1 MCKRGEYVAKSDE
14 RFLMRV
20 VDMYYQQEMLQ
31 DEIAKKLNVSRTTV
45 SRALSK
51 AKKEGYIKIIIDFPV
66 ENMIELEKEMEK
78 KFHLKEVIA
87 VKVDDI
93 NNRDILVAR
102 EAAYY
107 IARMIKNDMTIGI
120 AWGYTMKKII
130 DAFDMYKVGS
140 QIKAKNIEVVPLL
153 GTMTP
158 ETADNSDLR
167 LSYASLL
174 SSKLA
179 EMVNGIS
186 YHFAAPM
193 YVKDIDTKKMLLE
206 EPQIKNVM
214 QKAKN
219 CHAGI
224 FGIGALVQNSSIA
237 ILEKDMILKLSKK
250 NGVGEILGR
259 VFDEYGN
266 TVESEWND
274 RMIGLTLEQA
284 KNIPIR
290 VGVAFGEEKVKAIKT
305 AISTNIINVLI
316 TDSVT
321 AESILYEK

>member
-1 MCKRGEYVAKSDE
+1 
-14 RFLMRV
+14 
-20 VDMYYQQEMLQ
+20 MLFR
-31 DEIAKKLNVSRTTV
+31 SV

-51 AKKEGYIKIIIDFPV
+51 AKKEGYIKIIIDFPA

-120 AWGYTMKKII
+120 AWGYTMKKIV

-237 ILEKDMILKLSKK
+237 ILEKDMILKLSER

-321 AESILYEK
+321 AECILYEK

>member
-1 MCKRGEYVAKSDE
+1 MAKSDE

-140 QIKAKNIEVVPLL
+140 QIKVKNIEVVPLL

-158 ETADNSDLR
+158 EIADNSDLR

-237 ILEKDMILKLSKK
+237 ILEKDMILKLSER

-321 AESILYEK
+321 AECILYEK

>member
-1 MCKRGEYVAKSDE
+1 MAKSDE

-51 AKKEGYIKIIIDFPV
+51 AKKEGYIKIIIDFPA

-290 VGVAFGEEKVKAIKT
+290 IGVAFGEEKVKAIKT

-321 AESILYEK
+321 AECILYEK

>member
-1 MCKRGEYVAKSDE
+1 MAKSDE

-51 AKKEGYIKIIIDFPV
+51 AKKEGYIKIIIDFPA

-290 VGVAFGEEKVKAIKT
+290 IGVAFGEEKVKAIKT
-305 AISTNIINVLI
+305 AIFTNIINVLI

>member
-1 MCKRGEYVAKSDE
+1 MAKSDE

-237 ILEKDMILKLSKK
+237 ILEKDMILKLSER

-321 AESILYEK
+321 AECILYEK

>member
-1 MCKRGEYVAKSDE
+1 MAKSDE

-51 AKKEGYIKIIIDFPV
+51 AKKEGYIKIIIDFPA

-120 AWGYTMKKII
+120 AWGYTMKKIV

-237 ILEKDMILKLSKK
+237 ILEKDMILKLSER

-321 AESILYEK
+321 AECMRNGHEF

>member
-1 MCKRGEYVAKSDE
+1 MAKSDE

-107 IARMIKNDMTIGI
+107 IARMIKNDMAIGI

-140 QIKAKNIEVVPLL
+140 QIKVKNIEVVPLL

-158 ETADNSDLR
+158 EIADNSDLR

-237 ILEKDMILKLSKK
+237 ILEKDMILKLSER

-321 AESILYEK
+321 AECILYEK

>member
-1 MCKRGEYVAKSDE
+1 MAKSDE
-14 RFLMRV
+14 RFLIRV

-51 AKKEGYIKIIIDFPV
+51 AKKEGYIKIIIDFPA

-107 IARMIKNDMTIGI
+107 IARMIKNDMIIGI

-153 GTMTP
+153 GTITP

-237 ILEKDMILKLSKK
+237 ILEKDMILKLSKR

-259 VFDEYGN
+259 VFDKYGN

-305 AISTNIINVLI
+305 AISKNIINKA
-316 TDSVT
+316 S
-321 AESILYEK
+321 AYF

>member
-1 MCKRGEYVAKSDE
+1 MAKSDE
-14 RFLMRV
+14 RFLIRV

-45 SRALSK
+45 SRAFSK
-51 AKKEGYIKIIIDFPV
+51 AKKEGYIKIIIDFPA

-107 IARMIKNDMTIGI
+107 IARMIKNDMIIGI

-153 GTMTP
+153 GTITP

-237 ILEKDMILKLSKK
+237 ILEKDMILKLSKR

-259 VFDEYGN
+259 VFDKYGN

-305 AISTNIINVLI
+305 AISKNIINVLI

>member
-1 MCKRGEYVAKSDE
+1 MAKSDE

-51 AKKEGYIKIIIDFPV
+51 AKKEGYIKIIIDFPA

-140 QIKAKNIEVVPLL
+140 QIKVKNIEVVPLL

-158 ETADNSDLR
+158 EIADNSDLR

-237 ILEKDMILKLSKK
+237 ILEKDMILKLSER

>member
-1 MCKRGEYVAKSDE
+1 MAKSDE

-140 QIKAKNIEVVPLL
+140 QIKVKNIEVVPLL

-158 ETADNSDLR
+158 EIADNSDLR

-237 ILEKDMILKLSKK
+237 ILEKDMILKLSER

-266 TVESEWND
+266 TVESVWND
-274 RMIGLTLEQA
+274 RMIGLTLDIA

-321 AESILYEK
+321 AECILYEK

>member
-1 MCKRGEYVAKSDE
+1 MAKSDE

-45 SRALSK
+45 SRAFSK
-51 AKKEGYIKIIIDFPV
+51 AMLSYDYKEGYIKIIIDFPV

-140 QIKAKNIEVVPLL
+140 QIKVKNIEVVPLL

-158 ETADNSDLR
+158 EIADNSDLR

-237 ILEKDMILKLSKK
+237 ILEKDMILKLSER

-321 AESILYEK
+321 AECILYEK

>member
-1 MCKRGEYVAKSDE
+1 
-14 RFLMRV
+14 
-20 VDMYYQQEMLQ
+20 MYYQQEMLQ
-31 DEIAKKLNVSRTTV
+31 DEIAKKLSVSRTTV

-51 AKKEGYIKIIIDFPV
+51 AKKEGYIKIIIDFPA
-66 ENMIELEKEMEK
+66 ENMIELEKEIEK

-87 VKVDDI
+87 VKIDDV

-140 QIKAKNIEVVPLL
+140 QIKAKNIEIVPLL

-158 ETADNSDLR
+158 ETVDNHDLR

-214 QKAKN
+214 KKAKN
-219 CHAGI
+219 CHVGI

-237 ILEKDMILKLSKK
+237 ILEKDMILKLSEK

-259 VFDEYGN
+259 VFDAYGN
-266 TVESEWND
+266 IVESEWND

-321 AESILYEK
+321 AECILYEK

>member
-1 MCKRGEYVAKSDE
+1 MAKSDE

-51 AKKEGYIKIIIDFPV
+51 AKKEGYIKIIIDFPA

-93 NNRDILVAR
+93 NNRDIFVAR

-107 IARMIKNDMTIGI
+107 IARMIKNDMIIGI

-153 GTMTP
+153 GTITP

-237 ILEKDMILKLSKK
+237 ILEKDMILKLSKR

-259 VFDEYGN
+259 VFDKYGN

-305 AISTNIINVLI
+305 AISKNIINVLI

>member
-1 MCKRGEYVAKSDE
+1 MAKSDE

-51 AKKEGYIKIIIDFPV
+51 AKKEGYIKIIIDFPA
-66 ENMIELEKEMEK
+66 ENMIELEKELEK

-102 EAAYY
+102 EAAHY

-193 YVKDIDTKKMLLE
+193 YVKDIDIKKMLLE

>member
-1 MCKRGEYVAKSDE
+1 MAKSDE

-51 AKKEGYIKIIIDFPV
+51 AKKEGYIKIIIDFPA

-107 IARMIKNDMTIGI
+107 IARMIKNDMIIGI
-120 AWGYTMKKII
+120 AWGYTMKKMIE
-130 DAFDMYKVGS
+130 AFELYKGS

-153 GTMTP
+153 GTITP

-237 ILEKDMILKLSKK
+237 ILEKDMILKLSKR

-259 VFDEYGN
+259 VFDKYGN

-305 AISTNIINVLI
+305 AISKNIINVLI

>member
-1 MCKRGEYVAKSDE
+1 MAIIKNNSSDSM
-14 RFLMRV
+14 FYKMVLISNL
-20 VDMYYQQEMLQ
+20 YYKEKLSQQ
-31 DEIAKKLNVSRTTV
+31 EIAKKLNVSRTTV

-51 AKKEGYIKIIIDFPV
+51 AKKEGYIKIIIDFPA

-107 IARMIKNDMTIGI
+107 IARMIKNDMIIGI

-153 GTMTP
+153 GTITP

-237 ILEKDMILKLSKK
+237 ILEKDMILKLSKR

-259 VFDEYGN
+259 VFDKYGN

-305 AISTNIINVLI
+305 AISKNIINVLI

>member
-1 MCKRGEYVAKSDE
+1 MAKSDE

-51 AKKEGYIKIIIDFPV
+51 AKKEGYIKIIIDFPA

-290 VGVAFGEEKVKAIKT
+290 IGVAFGEEKVKAIKT

>member
-1 MCKRGEYVAKSDE
+1 MAKSDE

-51 AKKEGYIKIIIDFPV
+51 AKKEGYIKIIIDFPA

-120 AWGYTMKKII
+120 AWGYTMKKIV

-237 ILEKDMILKLSKK
+237 ILEKDMILKLSER

-290 VGVAFGEEKVKAIKT
+290 VGVAFGEEKVKATKT

-321 AESILYEK
+321 AECILYEK

>member
-1 MCKRGEYVAKSDE
+1 M
-14 RFLMRV
+14 
-20 VDMYYQQEMLQ
+20 
-31 DEIAKKLNVSRTTV
+31 
-45 SRALSK
+45 SK
-51 AKKEGYIKIIIDFPV
+51 AKKEGYIKIIIDFPA

-93 NNRDILVAR
+93 NNRDILVAM

-107 IARMIKNDMTIGI
+107 IARMIKNDMIIGI

-153 GTMTP
+153 GTITP

-237 ILEKDMILKLSKK
+237 ILEKDMILKLSKR

-259 VFDEYGN
+259 VFDKYGN

-305 AISTNIINVLI
+305 AISKNIINVLI

>member
-1 MCKRGEYVAKSDE
+1 MAKSDE

-321 AESILYEK
+321 AECILYEK

>member
-1 MCKRGEYVAKSDE
+1 MAKSDE

-51 AKKEGYIKIIIDFPV
+51 AKKEGYIKIIIDFPA

-120 AWGYTMKKII
+120 AWGYTMKKIV

-237 ILEKDMILKLSKK
+237 ILEKDMILKLSER

-321 AESILYEK
+321 AECILYEK

>member
-1 MCKRGEYVAKSDE
+1 MAKSDE

-51 AKKEGYIKIIIDFPV
+51 AKKEGYIKIIIDFPA

-107 IARMIKNDMTIGI
+107 IARMIKNDMIIGI

-153 GTMTP
+153 GTITP

-237 ILEKDMILKLSKK
+237 ILEKDMILKLSKR

-259 VFDEYGN
+259 VFDKYGN

-305 AISTNIINVLI
+305 AISKNIINVLI

>member
-1 MCKRGEYVAKSDE
+1 MAKSDE

-107 IARMIKNDMTIGI
+107 IARMIKNDMIIGI

-153 GTMTP
+153 GTITP

-237 ILEKDMILKLSKK
+237 ILEKDMILKLSKR

-259 VFDEYGN
+259 VFDKYGN

-305 AISTNIINVLI
+305 AISKNIINVLI

>member
-1 MCKRGEYVAKSDE
+1 MAKSDE

-51 AKKEGYIKIIIDFPV
+51 AKKEGYIKIIIDFPA

-237 ILEKDMILKLSKK
+237 ILEKDMILKLSKR

-259 VFDEYGN
+259 VFDKYGN

-305 AISTNIINVLI
+305 AISKNIINVLI

>member
-1 MCKRGEYVAKSDE
+1 MAKSDE

-51 AKKEGYIKIIIDFPV
+51 AKKEGYIKIIIDFPA

>member
-1 MCKRGEYVAKSDE
+1 MAKSDE

-140 QIKAKNIEVVPLL
+140 QIKVKNIEVVPLL

-158 ETADNSDLR
+158 EIADNSDLR

-237 ILEKDMILKLSKK
+237 ILEKDMILKLSER

>member
-1 MCKRGEYVAKSDE
+1 MAKSDE

-51 AKKEGYIKIIIDFPV
+51 AKKEGYIKIIIDFPA

-107 IARMIKNDMTIGI
+107 IARMIKNDMIIGI

-153 GTMTP
+153 GTITP

-237 ILEKDMILKLSKK
+237 ILEKDMILKLSKR

-259 VFDEYGN
+259 VFDKYGN

-305 AISTNIINVLI
+305 AISKNIINVLI

-321 AESILYEK
+321 AESILYAK

>member
-1 MCKRGEYVAKSDE
+1 MAKSDE

-51 AKKEGYIKIIIDFPV
+51 AKKEGYIKIIIDFPA

-120 AWGYTMKKII
+120 AWGYTMKKIV

-193 YVKDIDTKKMLLE
+193 YVKDVDTKKMLLE

-237 ILEKDMILKLSKK
+237 ILEKDMILKLSER

-321 AESILYEK
+321 AECILYEK

>member
-1 MCKRGEYVAKSDE
+1 MAKSDE

-51 AKKEGYIKIIIDFPV
+51 AKKEGYIKIIIDFPA

-107 IARMIKNDMTIGI
+107 IARMIKNDMIIGI

-186 YHFAAPM
+186 YYFAAPM

-259 VFDEYGN
+259 VFDKYGN

>member
-1 MCKRGEYVAKSDE
+1 MAKSDE

-51 AKKEGYIKIIIDFPV
+51 AKKEGYIKIIIDFPA

-107 IARMIKNDMTIGI
+107 IARMIKNDMIIGI

-186 YHFAAPM
+186 YYFAAPM

-237 ILEKDMILKLSKK
+237 ILEKDMILKLSKR

-259 VFDEYGN
+259 VFDKYGN

-305 AISTNIINVLI
+305 AISKNIINVLI